1 MNSPKYSRRFRTKH
15 EDRVRVEVQ
24 KLITFQLGSEH
35 YAIPIERVQRVLKEF
50 TAHGT
55 LQTGCRLVRDHNETI
70 TIIDLST
77 LFISS
82 HDERERHY
90 LIVCTL
96 HNGERLGIPIPEM
109 PAIMEV
115 PKDQFSE
122 IPELYRQGKLPV
134 PIQNLINTPEGKVLF
149 YINLDLLIQKFLP
162 NLNNENNNVNLR

>member
-1 MNSPKYSRRFRTKH
+1 MNSPKYSRRFRTRH
-15 EDRVRVEVQ
+15 DERSRITAQ
-24 KLITFQLGSEH
+24 KLVTFQLGSEY

-96 HNGERLGIPIPEM
+96 YHGERLGIPIPEM
-109 PAIMEV
+109 PAILEV

-122 IPELYRQGKLPV
+122 IPELYRQGNLAAA
-134 PIQNLINTPEGKVLF
+134 IQNIINTPEGKVVF
-149 YINLDLLIQKFLP
+149 YINLDLLIQEVLP
-162 NLNNENNNVNLR
+162 NLHNEREKLNP